1 MGRSVLTKTN
11 GEERPLNGEIVIVRA
26 KETVQERK
34 EESTKKSRER
44 RKNIYQSKIKNNEY
58 C

>member
-34 EESTKKSRER
+34 EESTKK
-44 RKNIYQSKIKNNEY
+44 K
-58 C
+58 

>member
-34 EESTKKSRER
+34 EESTKKIEKEER
-44 RKNIYQSKIKNNEY
+44 TFISLK
-58 C
+58 